1 MRGVIS
7 GKGVQKAYLG
17 VRYAS
22 ITPDIQSEYKLP
34 VKSGAYINGGSE
46 STIEKDGPADK
57 AGIKS
62 GDIITKIN
70 DKNVGEDGSL
80 STLVSEFLPGETVK
94 VTVLR
99 NNKELV
105 LDLVLGAYEPQN

>member
-1 MRGVIS
+1 MLEGVLKK
-7 GKGVQKAYLG
+7 GKLERAYLG
-17 VRYAS
+17 VRYGE
-22 ITPDIQSEYKLP
+22 ITPVIAKQRNLSTNRGALVAEDGVE
-34 VKSGAYINGGSE
+34 SG
-46 STIEKDGPADK
+46 GPADK